1 MHTVNDGLRF
11 HAEILWHDSQLESF
25 SFLHSSATATAT
37 TTTTAKIWLWDYS
50 QFNQLSYFV
59 FQSGNAFTLC
69 FHAMIVF
76 EFGLHVRPFILS
88 ALQVRVNVSDMLVS
102 KTKQFLETLYL
113 FNVGVC
119 MRSANM
125 SHAFVTNYSQKE
137 SKVFH
142 RTKRDNARGIESE
155 HRKKQNQT
163 EKSCFY
169 KKTHCIKKEMKK
181 KLKAN
186 KKKVYELQNSLCFY
200 WEISCI
206 PIR

>member
-11 HAEILWHDSQLESF
+11 HAEIHRHDSQLESF

-37 TTTTAKIWLWDYS
+37 TKTAKIWLWDSS

-69 FHAMIVF
+69 FHAKIVF
-76 EFGLHVRPFILS
+76 EFEFGSHVRPFILS

-113 FNVGVC
+113 FDVGVC

-163 EKSCFY
+163 EKSCL
-169 KKTHCIKKEMKK
+169 KKIHCIKKEMKK
-181 KLKAN
+181 N
-186 KKKVYELQNSLCFY
+186 
-200 WEISCI
+200 
-206 PIR
+206 